1 MGRSCERWHNLRVRH
16 AVSKAFHMNTASTW
30 DDSHDQNDPEDY
42 GNQVRNY
49 LVFSSRIVTEILK

>member
-16 AVSKAFHMNTASTW
+16 VVSKAFYMSTASTW
-30 DDSHDQNDPEDY
+30 DDSHDQTDPEDY

>member
-1 MGRSCERWHNLRVRH
+1 MI
-16 AVSKAFHMNTASTW
+16 TASTW